1 MTSRAHALAASVA
14 VLFLSSPAVARTTPA
29 QDPAAT
35 PTPTPMR
42 MGPPGGGMGP
52 ARTLAEV
59 PAWTDRLFGRL
70 DANQDAA
77 ITGDELAVL
86 TRGPAGAM
94 GGGRL
99 RTMIA
104 QSDTSGDGRI
114 TREELGVGTERM
126 FVRMDANGDG
136 QLSDDE
142 MPRPPA
148 PPRAPSIPMPAPEPM
163 PMPDM
168 PGGSA

>member
-1 MTSRAHALAASVA
+1 MTYRPHALAASVA
-14 VLFLSSPAVARTTPA
+14 ILFLSSPAAAQTPQA
-29 QDPAAT
+29 PDTAAPPA
-35 PTPTPMR
+35 PMR

-77 ITGDELAVL
+77 ITGDELTVL
-86 TRGPAGAM
+86 TRGPAASM

-104 QSDTSGDGRI
+104 QSDASGDGRI
-114 TREELGVGTERM
+114 TRDELGVGTERM

-142 MPRPPA
+142 LPRPPE
-148 PPRAPSIPMPAPEPM
+148 PPRAPAIPMPAPEPM

-168 PGGSA
+168 PGGAA

>member
-14 VLFLSSPAVARTTPA
+14 VLFLSSPAAAQTVPA
-29 QDPAAT
+29 QEAGA
-35 PTPTPMR
+35 
-42 MGPPGGGMGP
+42 GPVTVRTGQPGGGMGP

-77 ITGDELAVL
+77 ITGDELTVL

-104 QSDTSGDGRI
+104 QSDASGDGRI
-114 TREELGVGTERM
+114 TREELGVGTGRM
-126 FVRMDANGDG
+126 FTRMDANGDG

-142 MPRPPA
+142 LPRPPA
-148 PPRAPSIPMPAPEPM
+148 PVRPPSVPMPAPEPM
-163 PMPDM
+163 PMPEM
-168 PGGSA
+168 PGGD